1 MKKGRLRLMTVGWL
15 PEFTLTPDR
24 VVMLLSREEVP
35 PVEAL
40 VPLSHITLPIKVIE
54 PAPSEER
61 CGSHPHQV
69 QPSHQRQWVHIV
81 YIGGLQPKSSTS

>member
-35 PVEAL
+35 P
-40 VPLSHITLPIKVIE
+40 HTLW
-54 PAPSEER
+54 R
-61 CGSHPHQV
+61 
-69 QPSHQRQWVHIV
+69 
-81 YIGGLQPKSSTS
+81 L